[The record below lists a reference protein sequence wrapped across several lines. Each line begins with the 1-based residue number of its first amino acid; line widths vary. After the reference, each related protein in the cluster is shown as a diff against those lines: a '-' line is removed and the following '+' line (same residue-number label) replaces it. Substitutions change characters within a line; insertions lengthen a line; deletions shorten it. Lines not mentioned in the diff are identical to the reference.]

1 MSYQK
6 TTICG
11 VVGKTAEVKN
21 FNGKDFIVFSVGV
34 TNGKDAQGNQRPTT
48 WFEVSKDINIQ
59 TQGWMVDRL
68 VAKSL
73 VLVDGK
79 VAVTAFI
86 GNDGQTRASLRLYA
100 NSIEP
105 LGIPLK
111 DNQSAAAPIM
121 AAQAPNGENIPF

>member
-86 GNDGQTRASLRLYA
+86 GNDGQARASLRLYA
-100 NSIEP
+100 NTIEP
-105 LGIPLK
+105 LGFPLK
-111 DNQSAAAPIM
+111 DNQPAAAPTT
-121 AAQAPNGENIPF
+121 AAPAPNGENIPF